1 MRDGGIGVIVADTG
15 TGIAPSEMGDL
26 LNRGVGLSNVNSRL
40 IKLYG
45 QSSRL
50 RVDSAAGQGT
60 TVSFSIPTDMATER
74 HRDTETGRRRD
85 RGTGRLRSQRG
96 GVSSV
101 MRLLLPVSVSLC
113 LCGSV
118 ANQVINMIRT
128 LIVDDE
134 ELARKRLRRMLAP
147 FGDVDVVGE
156 AENGAEA
163 VTKIE
168 SERPDLVFLDV
179 QMPDLTGSAR

>member
-1 MRDGGIGVIVADTG
+1 
-15 TGIAPSEMGDL
+15 MGDL

-60 TVSFSIPTDMATER
+60 TVSFSIPTDMATETQR
-74 HRDTETGRRRD
+74 HRDGEEGGTEGRGDRRETGEKED
-85 RGTGRLRSQRG
+85 GM
-96 GVSSV
+96 SSV
-101 MRLLLPVSVSLC
+101 MRLNLLPPRALC

-118 ANQVINMIRT
+118 ANQVMNMIRT

-156 AENGAEA
+156 AETAP
-163 VTKIE
+163 
-168 SERPDLVFLDV
+168 RP
-179 QMPDLTGSAR
+179 